1 MDYLEIEMTN
11 YNKSRHPNTNNVNLA
26 REPVIWYPLSMDSD
40 AKNYELAYLLSP
52 SLPEEE
58 VLGYAGKLS
67 AVIEEQQGAIRRVEP
82 PKKRR
87 LAYAVKKERSAYFGW
102 TTFVARP
109 AAVAAIDKKAKEMP
123 QVLRHMIVEEE
134 IETRGPLLRT
144 FAAGARA
151 TAAVGAPVPEVLRE
165 QETPGEKLDFEAL
178 DKKLEEILG
187 K

>member
-1 MDYLEIEMTN
+1 MYHEKMN
-11 YNKSRHPNTNNVNLA
+11 A
-26 REPVIWYPLSMDSD
+26 D

-58 VLGYAGKLS
+58 VLGYAGRIS
-67 AVIEEQQGAIRRVEP
+67 ALIEEQQGAIRRVEA

-102 TTFVARP
+102 TTFAALP
-109 AAVAAIDKKAKEMP
+109 AAIAAIDKKAKGMP
-123 QVLRHMIVEEE
+123 QVLRHMIVDEE
-134 IETRGPLLRT
+134 IETRRPLLRT
-144 FAAGARA
+144 FAAGARQ
-151 TAAVGAPVPEVLRE
+151 TAAVGAPAPEVLRE